1 MGDFIRSNCCHSI
14 RLPAAF
20 FEAKSFLIH
29 KKYPMKTPQSPRLPT
44 SGIVLLILN
53 ALLILALLLAA
64 LPLIQLSLVDSVL
77 EGRGFDITD
86 GRTMWGASLLL
97 FSVVGLFSLWKC
109 YRPTQAWAN
118 VTIICL
124 VVLLI
129 HGFTGVNLGPVRVNQ
144 NGVWWENHPLLILA
158 AIRIVI
164 GALLAM
170 DLAKSL
176 NVNTPK
182 PSQ

>member
-1 MGDFIRSNCCHSI
+1 MEQNMTD
-14 RLPAAF
+14 P
-20 FEAKSFLIH
+20 K
-29 KKYPMKTPQSPRLPT
+29 PPTPQRTKLST
-44 SGIVLLILN
+44 SGVVLLILN
-53 ALLILALLLAA
+53 ALLIFLLLLAA
-64 LPLIQLSLVDSVL
+64 LPLIQLSLVDTVL
-77 EGRGFDITD
+77 EGRGFDVTD

-124 VVLLI
+124 VGLLI

-144 NGVWWENHPLLILA
+144 NGVWWENYPLLILA